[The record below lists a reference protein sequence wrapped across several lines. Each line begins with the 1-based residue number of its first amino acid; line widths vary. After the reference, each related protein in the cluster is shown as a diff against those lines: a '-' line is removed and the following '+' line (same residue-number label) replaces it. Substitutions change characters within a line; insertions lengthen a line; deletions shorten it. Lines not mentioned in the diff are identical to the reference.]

1 MQPSSPPAF
10 STPPRFRVAG
20 DANQQWAT
28 LTRTVPRPILVHV
41 NADTTW
47 LLQLP
52 YPPDAVVPQGRRR
65 FNILIDPWLQG
76 PQSDVHAIFSTQ
88 WHVVAPSV
96 ATIYDLNDV
105 LRDIECSPNDHQQ
118 SSGPDQ
124 DPASGTAD
132 SPPFQPRARESRA
145 RESRAR
151 ESRARESSVSMIDAV
166 VVSHEFTDHCHQS
179 TLLELPRSTPVFASD
194 VAADL
199 IRSWRYF
206 HRVIT
211 TPALGAGVEWSR
223 LTVGPLPDWL
233 AIGRVITPG
242 NALYYHAASLIAF
255 NLGQGD
261 KGEAVI
267 YSPHGIE
274 SKALA
279 SIETSGLSTL
289 ALLHGLDDVRIW
301 MTKQLNLGALNGI
314 KAANM
319 CKAKFWIATH
329 DEVKKGG
336 GFIAPLLQRT
346 SYSFKEAVKREEELQ
361 RQSATTD
368 ASPSYQFI
376 ELKSG
381 DGMVLLA

>member
-1 MQPSSPPAF
+1 MQPASPPAL
-10 STPPRFRVAG
+10 STPPPRFRVAG

-52 YPPDAVVPQGRRR
+52 YPPDAVVPQGRQR

-88 WHVVAPSV
+88 WHVVASSV
-96 ATIYDLNDV
+96 ATIDDLNDV

-118 SSGPDQ
+118 SSGPGQ
-124 DPASGTAD
+124 DPALDTAD
-132 SPPFQPRARESRA
+132 SPPSQPRARES
-145 RESRAR
+145 SM
-151 ESRARESSVSMIDAV
+151 SMIDAV

-261 KGEAVI
+261 EGEATL

-346 SYSFKEAVKREEELQ
+346 SYSFKDAVKHEEELQ
-361 RQSATTD
+361 RQSENTD
-368 ASPSYQFI
+368 GSPSYQFI